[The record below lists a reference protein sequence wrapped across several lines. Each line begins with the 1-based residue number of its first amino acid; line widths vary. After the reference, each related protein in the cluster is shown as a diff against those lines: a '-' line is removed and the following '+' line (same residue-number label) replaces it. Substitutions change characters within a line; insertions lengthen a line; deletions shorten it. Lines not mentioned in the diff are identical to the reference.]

1 MNDISSQN
9 QNPNQNLPPKPTTPS
24 SSQDLP
30 RQFSPKPLSS
40 STPASSQDSPGA
52 TAPTPTISQPSSAQT
67 PPPLTPQIDKPV
79 TPQPTPPP
87 PPTPTPPPPPASPP
101 LEDIGDEEKPGLT
114 PSKIPRDDIG
124 VGRPNIGVELDDK
137 KTPENPP
144 DSGPAPNIPFQ
155 KLPAQPVP
163 PSSQESDEDTIE
175 ISSPPQISPRP
186 ALQDSTLNPPPKPV
200 SSSEDATMEKPEEK
214 IEISRS
220 DTAFQPQDKPV
231 TDPLKTSMP
240 PHIPPSEHASPVP
253 VPPIK
258 ASKGPAASIIA
269 MTIGALILGGAGGFF
284 GFRYFDRLKT
294 SASVETSPT
303 ATEILNADPQL
314 WPTYSSAKYS
324 FSLKYPTG
332 WPISTEDPQT
342 DTIVIAKNQ
351 ASLEGNPTSF
361 KIEIVFQNNQGQT
374 LKSWVEANSASSG
387 EKQAINE
394 ISVDNQTVYQQ
405 TLENQGPKVATYIDR
420 GEKIMIIT
428 YSAPEEIF
436 GQGGD
441 WYNKIINSID
451 LK

>member
-1 MNDISSQN
+1 MNNDSQN
-9 QNPNQNLPPKPTTPS
+9 AGSPK
-24 SSQDLP
+24 DLP

-40 STPASSQDSPGA
+40 PSPASSQDSPG
-52 TAPTPTISQPSSAQT
+52 TSTPTTSSPQLSSSPT
-67 PPPLTPQIDKPV
+67 PPPPAPQIDKPV

-87 PPTPTPPPPPASPP
+87 PPTPTPPPPPANPP
-101 LEDIGDEEKPGLT
+101 SDPPSEDMGDEEKPGLT
-114 PSKIPRDDIG
+114 PSKIPRDGIG

-137 KTPENPP
+137 KTPENSP
-144 DSGPAPNIPFQ
+144 DSGSAPNIPSQ
-155 KLPAQPVP
+155 KLHEKPVP

-186 ALQDSTLNPPPKPV
+186 DLQNSTLNQPPKPI
-200 SSSEDATMEKPEEK
+200 SPSEDTPPEKPEEK

-220 DTAFQPQDKPV
+220 DTVSQPKDMPV
-231 TDPLKTSMP
+231 ATSPQSSMP

-253 VPPIK
+253 MPPIK

-303 ATEILNADPQL
+303 STEVANVDPQL
-314 WPTYSSAKYS
+314 WPTYSSAKFS

-332 WPISTEDPQT
+332 WPISTEDPQAE
-342 DTIVIAKNQ
+342 TIVIAKNQ
-351 ASLEGNPTSF
+351 ASLESEPTSF
-361 KIEIVFQNNQGQT
+361 KIEIVFQNSNGQT
-374 LKSWVEANSASSG
+374 LKSWVEANSAASS
-387 EKQAINE
+387 EKQTAKE
-394 ISVDNQTVYQQ
+394 ISVDSQTVYQQ
-405 TLENQGPKVATYIDR
+405 TIENQGPKVATYIDR

-441 WYNKIINSID
+441 WYNKLINSID